1 MLPLSLKVIV
11 ASATLDSMKFS
22 QFFDD
27 APVFKIPGRRYPV
40 EIYYTKA
47 PEADY
52 IESSI
57 ITVLQIHLSQPKGD
71 ILLFLSGQDE
81 IEQAA
86 ERLTERVR
94 KLGTQIKQ
102 MIVLPLYSALPSDLQ
117 AKIFETPPEG
127 ARKVIISTNIAETS
141 LTIDGIK

>member
-52 IESSI
+52 IESSV